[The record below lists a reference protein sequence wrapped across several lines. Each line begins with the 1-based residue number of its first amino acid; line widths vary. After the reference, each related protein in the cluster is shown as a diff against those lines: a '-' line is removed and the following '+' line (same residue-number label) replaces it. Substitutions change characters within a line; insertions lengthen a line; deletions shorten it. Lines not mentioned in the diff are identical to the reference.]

1 MTEEMEKN
9 NVQKLHELLDIVL
22 LCNGME
28 SRQRSNTG
36 MMPTMFLKF
45 SGHVA
50 AVTVDL
56 YRNGWNNGGENQLGH
71 EEWWIDCDKS
81 IPGNVVESIRAAADS
96 ALNSAKTEEEQLAF
110 SIAEA
115 EEELKQKK
123 AEITA
128 MKRNLKA
135 MQKKGA

>member
-1 MTEEMEKN
+1 M
-9 NVQKLHELLDIVL
+9 
-22 LCNGME
+22 
-28 SRQRSNTG
+28 
-36 MMPTMFLKF
+36 
-45 SGHVA
+45 
-50 AVTVDL
+50 
-56 YRNGWNNGGENQLGH
+56 GH

-128 MKRNLKA
+128 MKRNLKS

>member
-1 MTEEMEKN
+1 MTELEKN
-9 NVQKLHELLDIVL
+9 NVQKLHELLDIAL

-28 SRQRSNTG
+28 KRQRSYTG
-36 MMPTMFLKF
+36 MMPTMFLRF

-56 YRNGWNNGGENQLGH
+56 YKNGWNDEGEIQTDH
-71 EEWWIDCDKS
+71 EEWWIDFDRP

-96 ALNSAKTEEEQLAF
+96 ALSSAMPTEEQLAV

-135 MQKKGA
+135 MQMKGA